1 MSQTENMKKLFGKP
15 VAMLDKNTE
24 KVLQYFL
31 IMRDAER
38 FLGKV
43 RARQHIREVALGKR
57 KTAYGY
63 KWKYVEIENT
73 GK

>member
-1 MSQTENMKKLFGKP
+1 MKKLFGKP
-15 VAMLDKNTE
+15 VVMLDKNTE

-31 IMRDAER
+31 TIRDAER

-43 RARQHIREVALGKR
+43 RASQHIREVALGKR

-63 KWKYVEIENT
+63 K
-73 GK
+73 